1 MSTDLDI
8 VFASA
13 QEAEPQAWIEAL
25 RDALP
30 GARIRLWGDGQP
42 EGHADFAVVW
52 APPADLFVREPRLR
66 ALFNLGAG
74 VDALLCLPGLPDDLP
89 LVRLEDGGMAVQ
101 MAEYTLYHLLH
112 ESRDFGRYE
121 RQQAEVLWRP
131 LDDIDRAAWTVGVL
145 GAGAMG
151 ARVAQACAALEYPT
165 AVWSRSGR
173 AVPGAESYG
182 GEAGLVA
189 FLARTRVL
197 VNVLPLT
204 DATRGILC
212 RRTFEQLRPDAL
224 VINIARGGHLVES
237 DLLAA
242 LDSGRLRAAALDV
255 FEREP
260 LPPAHPFWSDA
271 RIRVTPHVAG
281 ASLMDR
287 TVRQIADKIQALNRG
302 EVISGVV
309 DRNRQY

>member
-1 MSTDLDI
+1 MEI
-8 VFASA
+8 VFASRL
-13 QEAEPQAWIEAL
+13 ETEPHAWVAAL
-25 RDALP
+25 RAALP
-30 GARIRLWGDGQP
+30 EARVRLWGDGQP

-52 APPADLFVREPRLR
+52 APPYDLFDREPGLR

-74 VDALLCLPGLPDDLP
+74 VDAILSLPGLPDDLP

-101 MAEYTLYHLLH
+101 MAEYVLYQLIR

-121 RQQAEVLWRP
+121 RQQAEGRWQP
-131 LDDIDRAAWTVGVL
+131 LDDIDRDRWTVGVL

-173 AVPGAESYG
+173 AVPGTEPYG
-182 GEAGLVA
+182 GEAGLAA

-212 RRTFEQLRPDAL
+212 RRTFDQLRPDAV
-224 VINIARGGHLVES
+224 VINIARGGHLVPD
-237 DLLAA
+237 DLRAA
-242 LDSGRLRAAALDV
+242 LDSGQVRAAALDV
-255 FEREP
+255 FDPEP
-260 LPPAHPFWSDA
+260 LPPGHPFWTDPRV
-271 RIRVTPHVAG
+271 RITPHVAG
-281 ASLMDR
+281 ASLMDS
-287 TVRQIADKIQALNRG
+287 TVRQVAGKIRALARG
-302 EVISGVV
+302 EAVTGTV
-309 DRNRQY
+309 DRTLQY

>member
-1 MSTDLDI
+1 MEI
-8 VFASA
+8 VFAS
-13 QEAEPQAWIEAL
+13 QLEADPQAWVAAL
-25 RDALP
+25 RAALP
-30 GARIRLWGDGQP
+30 DARVRLWGDGEP
-42 EGHADFAVVW
+42 EGRADFAVVW
-52 APPADLFVREPRLR
+52 APPADLFAREPRLR

-74 VDALLCLPGLPDDLP
+74 VDALLRLPGLPDDLP

-101 MAEYTLYHLLH
+101 MAEYALYHLLR

-121 RQQAEVLWRP
+121 RQQAEGLWQP
-131 LDDIDRAAWTVGVL
+131 LADIDRDAWTVGVL

-173 AVPGAESYG
+173 TVPGVEAYG
-182 GEAGLVA
+182 GEADLAA

-197 VNVLPLT
+197 VNALPLT

-212 RRTFEQLRPDAL
+212 RRTFEQLRPDAV
-224 VINIARGGHLVES
+224 VINIARGGHLVEA

-242 LDSGRLRAAALDV
+242 LDGGRLRSAALDV

-260 LPPAHPFWSDA
+260 LPPGHPFWSHA

-281 ASLMDR
+281 ASLMDG
-287 TVRQIADKIQALNRG
+287 TVRQIAGKIRALDRG
-302 EVISGVV
+302 EPVTGVV
-309 DRNRQY
+309 DRSRQY

>member
-1 MSTDLDI
+1 MEI
-8 VFASA
+8 VFASPL
-13 QEAEPQAWIEAL
+13 EPDPQAWTAAL
-25 RDALP
+25 RAALP
-30 GARIRLWGDGQP
+30 EARVRLWGDGEP
-42 EGHADFAVVW
+42 EGRADFAVVW
-52 APPADLFVREPRLR
+52 APPADLFAREPRLR
-66 ALFNLGAG
+66 ALLNLGAG
-74 VDALLCLPGLPDDLP
+74 VDALLRLQGLPDDLP

-101 MAEYTLYHLLH
+101 MAEYTLYHLLR

-121 RQQAEVLWRP
+121 RQQAEGLWQP
-131 LDDIDRAAWTVGVL
+131 LDDIDRSAWTVGVL

-173 AVPGAESYG
+173 SVPGAESYG
-182 GEAGLVA
+182 GQAGLAA

-197 VNVLPLT
+197 VNALPLT

-212 RRTFEQLRPDAL
+212 RRTFDQLRPDAL
-224 VINIARGGHLVES
+224 LINIARGGHLVES

-255 FEREP
+255 FEQEP
-260 LPPAHPFWSDA
+260 LPPGHPFWADA
-271 RIRVTPHVAG
+271 RIRITPHVAG

-287 TVRQIADKIQALNRG
+287 TVRQIADKIRALDRG
-302 EVISGVV
+302 DAVTGVV
-309 DRNRQY
+309 DRTLQY